1 VEQEL
6 RVDPADVRIGA
17 NFVDMHAGDLHEGHD
32 AAHKR
37 ITAAQSGWIGASEA
51 ALSARMTEL
60 EEETAAHCREL
71 HGHRDNLRTAA
82 DSYDT
87 TDTDAVAGFVQD
99 QAELDHIADPGE
111 RMRF

>member
-1 VEQEL
+1 MKQEL

-51 ALSARMTEL
+51 VLSARMTEL

-71 HGHRDNLRTAA
+71 REHCDNLSTAA
-82 DSYDT
+82 DTYET
-87 TDTDAVAGFVQD
+87 TDTDAAAGFVQN
-99 QAELDHIADPGE
+99 QAELDQIANPGE